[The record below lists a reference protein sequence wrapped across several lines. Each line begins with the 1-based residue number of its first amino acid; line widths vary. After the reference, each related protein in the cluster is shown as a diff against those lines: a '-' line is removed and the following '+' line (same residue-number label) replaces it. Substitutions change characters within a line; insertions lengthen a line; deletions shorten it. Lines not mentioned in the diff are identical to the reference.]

1 MNADQLKHSAAEAA
15 VAAEVGSGMRLGLGT
30 GSTAVHVVR
39 AIARRLEAGD
49 LERIVGVP
57 TSEATAAL
65 ARSLGVPLA
74 TLDEE
79 PELDVAIDG
88 ADEID
93 PQLDLV
99 KGLGGALLR
108 EKIVASAAR
117 RVVIVA
123 DDSKLVDRL
132 GSRSPV
138 PVEVIPFATA
148 VCRRALAALGCTPTL
163 RDFRTDEGNVILDC
177 AFAGGLGDPSGVAA
191 AIGAIPGVVEHGL
204 FLGMAAVA
212 YVASDDGVTE
222 LER

>member
-15 VAAEVGSGMRLGLGT
+15 VAAEVGSGMRVGLGT

-93 PQLDLV
+93 PRLDLV

-177 AFAGGLGDPSGVAA
+177 AFAGGLDDPSAVAA